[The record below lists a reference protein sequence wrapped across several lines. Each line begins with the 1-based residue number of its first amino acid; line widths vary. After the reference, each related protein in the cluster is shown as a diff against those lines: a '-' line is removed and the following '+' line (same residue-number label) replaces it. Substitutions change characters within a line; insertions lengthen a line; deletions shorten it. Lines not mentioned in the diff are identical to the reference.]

1 MPIEAHLYPAGGH
14 GLSLGTAQTAWGG
27 VNSIEPAV
35 QSWIFLAKDWLDR
48 TFAE

>member
-27 VNSIEPAV
+27 VNSIDRRAV
-35 QSWIFLAKDWLDR
+35 VDFLARHWLDR